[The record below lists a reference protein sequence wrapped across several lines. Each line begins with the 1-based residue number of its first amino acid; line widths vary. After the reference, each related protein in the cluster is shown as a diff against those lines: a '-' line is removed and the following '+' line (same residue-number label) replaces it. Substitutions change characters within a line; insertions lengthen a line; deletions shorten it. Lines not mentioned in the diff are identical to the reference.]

1 MCSYWLL
8 QIVKMSKKQVWCP
21 KKSVPSPED
30 SCEDTS
36 TIQSA
41 YPRRRTA
48 KIERRKEPTVDVRR
62 AITSALPEKPHHQKK
77 DNGYSTIESVSYN
90 NLDLYDHL
98 LEEPEPSTNVLCGWR
113 DNEHAKFKGSMG
125 NFFSTTRNNLQSRE
139 ISNRLYSSRL
149 SSRLNRK
156 RDQYCFQHLD
166 NVEDYL
172 LSYNTHCCYSNLILK
187 KDSTM
192 EEEQQDSTC
201 ETLPLTS
208 VFHTKKIRER
218 PTLVPRTSTASSESK
233 FHFVEQSHLQSLAF
247 RLGIQESIREPQLLQ
262 SPHPTPPSITK
273 RRNDKIVGLEIA
285 PQQTNG

>member
-1 MCSYWLL
+1 
-8 QIVKMSKKQVWCP
+8 MSKKRIWCP

-62 AITSALPEKPHHQKK
+62 AVTSALPEKPHHQKK
-77 DNGYSTIESVSYN
+77 DNGYSTIESVSHN
-90 NLDLYDHL
+90 NLDLYDHI
-98 LEEPEPSTNVLCGWR
+98 LEEPKSSSNALCGWR
-113 DNEHAKFKGSMG
+113 HNEPAKSKGDIGS
-125 NFFSTTRNNLQSRE
+125 FFSTVRDNLQSRE
-139 ISNRLYSSRL
+139 ISSRLYSSRL

-172 LSYNTHCCYSNLILK
+172 VSYNTHCSYSYLVLK
-187 KDSTM
+187 KNSTTE

-208 VFHTKKIRER
+208 VFHTKKVRER

-233 FHFVEQSHLQSLAF
+233 PYFVEQSHLQSLAF

-273 RRNDKIVGLEIA
+273 RKIVGLEIA
-285 PQQTNG
+285 PQQTKG